1 MMAVS
6 LLAEGPLKVWTER
19 DGKLLRLRLS
29 RPKANLIDAEMVAAL
44 DQALGEHQADAG
56 LLAVLLDHEGPHFSF
71 GASVEEHLPGPCAD
85 MLRTFH
91 ALVIRLIETPVPV
104 MVAIGGQCL
113 GGGLEVALS
122 GHLIFAAPSAMLGQ
136 PEIKLAVFAPA
147 ASCLLAER
155 IGRARAED
163 LLFSGRSV
171 GAEEALRMGLVNA
184 IDDDPAAAAL
194 AYFDEHL
201 SGLSASSLRYAV
213 SAARLGFADRIKAKL
228 NEVEELY
235 LGGLMDTR
243 DAVEGIEAFIEK
255 RTVIWEHR

>member
-1 MMAVS
+1 MAES
-6 LLAEGPLKVWTER
+6 PLKVWSER
-19 DGKLLRLRLS
+19 DGKLLRLRLA
-29 RPKANLIDAEMVAAL
+29 RPKANLIDAEMIAAL
-44 DQALGEHQADAG
+44 NHALGEHQADAG

-71 GASVEEHLPGPCAD
+71 GASVEEHLPGQCAD
-85 MLRTFH
+85 MLRSFH
-91 ALVIRLIETPVPV
+91 ALVIRLLDTPVPV
-104 MVAIGGQCL
+104 MVAINGQCL
-113 GGGLEVALS
+113 GGGLELALS
-122 GHLIFAAPSAMLGQ
+122 GHLIFAQPSAMLGQ

-171 GAEEALRMGLVNA
+171 GAEEGSRMGLVNA
-184 IDDDPAAAAL
+184 IAEDPEAAAL

-213 SAARLGFADRIKAKL
+213 AAARLGFADRVKAKL
-228 NEVEELY
+228 AEVEELY

-243 DAVEGIEAFIEK
+243 DAVEGLEAFIEK
-255 RTVIWEHR
+255 RPAVWEHR